1 MISVFMQPVRLLLQK
16 LGALASPEQSLFT
29 PDGLR
34 ALLPGLSDAAFRTLL
49 SRAASEG
56 HLARVCRGIY
66 LYEPSAAESGLM
78 LFHAAA
84 RLRAGGLNYI
94 SLETALSDAGVISQV
109 PIQRVTI
116 MSSGRSNLISCGR
129 WGKIEFVHTRQRAQE
144 LSGHLIYD
152 PRCRLWRADVAQA
165 LRDMRATH
173 RSTGLVD
180 WSAAHELV

>member
-1 MISVFMQPVRLLLQK
+1 MTSVFVQPLRLLLQN
-16 LGALASPEQSLFT
+16 LRTLASPEQSLFT

-34 ALLPGLSDAAFRTLL
+34 ALLPGLSDAAFKTLL
-49 SRAASEG
+49 SRAASEE
-56 HLARVCRGIY
+56 HLVRVCRGIY
-66 LYEPSAAESGLM
+66 LYEPAAAQSGLL

-116 MSSGRSNLISCGR
+116 MSSGRSSLISCGR
-129 WGKIEFVHTRQRAQE
+129 WGKIEFVHTRQSAQE
-144 LSGHLIYD
+144 LSGRLTYD

-173 RSTGLVD
+173 RSTDLVD
-180 WSAAHELV
+180 WNTANELV